1 MVHQQV
7 FKLDELYFPH
17 LTWHDLPSSQI
28 CVSVSPQTISDKPI
42 HHAYLH
48 NSTQSH
54 SITHHLSFLDLINK
68 NPQRPSPPT
77 TWQPWPWADL
87 PTWPDCLWVYGSVC
101 VCINLIVFCM
111 SGHTHNFSQTV
122 GCVCVCENVVWEG
135 ARELLGA
142 LHLLRKYLSLWYAIF
157 HCLSIFLL
165 SETFTSTS
173 IPTFSEVLQSQ
184 KWGPSIHPGKTGKKL
199 HLTSLIT
206 CTHTHMHTL
215 APLITTFSSFN
226 VCKPSFISV
235 PCIMAQRWYHQRQA
249 SLTKWE
255 QQIDC
260 SIRREGPLSGNL
272 IGSH

>member
-87 PTWPDCLWVYGSVC
+87 PTWPDCLWVYGFVC

-111 SGHTHNFSQTV
+111 SGHTHKNCWL
-122 GCVCVCENVVWEG
+122 CVCMWECGMRGSKGAPGCTTSAEKISLPLVC
-135 ARELLGA
+135 
-142 LHLLRKYLSLWYAIF
+142 YLSLLI
-157 HCLSIFLL
+157 HLSPFWDIY
-165 SETFTSTS
+165 
-173 IPTFSEVLQSQ
+173 
-184 KWGPSIHPGKTGKKL
+184 L
-199 HLTSLIT
+199 HLHPHLQWSLAESEMGPQHSSRQDGKEVT
-206 CTHTHMHTL
+206 FNLAYHMHTH
-215 APLITTFSSFN
+215 AHAHPRTTYYNFLF
-226 VCKPSFISV
+226 
-235 PCIMAQRWYHQRQA
+235 
-249 SLTKWE
+249 L
-255 QQIDC
+255 
-260 SIRREGPLSGNL
+260 
-272 IGSH
+272 